1 MAERTARMPEK
12 RMPRTEAGR
21 AAQTAR
27 RRRRTTVAVA
37 TLAVLVVVAAGVL
50 LAGRTS
56 GPTAASPAQTA
67 PASEPTA
74 AIVPS
79 ATIEPTA
86 VPMPSG
92 PATITIAAVG
102 DIHFDRRVKQLIAAK
117 GGAEPLEDVAAQLA
131 AADIAVGNLES
142 PLSTRGT
149 KNETKDYTFRGDPR
163 GAEGLALA
171 GFDFLALGNNHVLDY
186 GPDALADTIDLLDE
200 KQIGHSGAGMD
211 KAQAWTPAVRDI
223 DGTTVAFLSF
233 SHILPPGFIATGS
246 KAGLAQ
252 GRNNMDAVEE
262 AIRTA
267 KAEYDYV
274 LVSFHW
280 GVENEDD
287 ANGDQVTDAHRAIDA
302 GADMVLSHHPH
313 VIQAVEYYKG
323 KFIAYSLGDFV
334 FDHYSR
340 KTGEAFVL
348 EAELGPNGVANVTAT
363 PVYLDENGKPEY
375 VKGAEAR
382 TILERL
388 KAISAKRKTTVT
400 LDGDIARVAP

>member
-1 MAERTARMPEK
+1 MPQK
-12 RMPRTEAGR
+12 RAPRTEAGR
-21 AAQTAR
+21 AAYAAR
-27 RRRRTTVAVA
+27 RRSQRA
-37 TLAVLVVVAAGVL
+37 TAIIAIAGLVVVGAGAL
-50 LAGRTS
+50 LAERTV
-56 GPTAASPAQTA
+56 GPTAASPAPTPLA
-67 PASEPTA
+67 PTPEPTA
-74 AIVPS
+74 ALVPS

-86 VPMPSG
+86 APVPSG

-102 DIHFDRRVKQLIAAK
+102 DIHFDRRVKQLIAAR
-117 GGAEPLEDVAAQLA
+117 GGAEPLEEVAAQLA
-131 AADIAVGNLES
+131 AADITVGNLES

-149 KNETKDYTFRGDPR
+149 KNEAKDYTFRGDPR

-200 KQIGHSGAGMD
+200 KGIGHSGAGMD
-211 KAQAWTPAVRDI
+211 KTQAWTPAVRDI

-233 SHILPPGFIATGS
+233 SHILPPGFVAGS
-246 KAGLAQ
+246 SRAGLAQ
-252 GRNNMDAVEE
+252 GRNNMDAVED
-262 AIRTA
+262 AIRQA
-267 KAEYDYV
+267 DAEYDYV

-287 ANGDQVTDAHRAIDA
+287 ANGDQVKDAHRAIDA

-313 VIQAVEYYKG
+313 VIQAVEYYRG
-323 KFIAYSLGDFV
+323 KLIAYSLGDFV

-375 VKGAEAR
+375 VTGAEAR

-388 KAISAKRKTTVT
+388 KTISAKRKTAVT
-400 LDGDIARVAP
+400 LDGDIGRVLP